1 MCCGED
7 TLKAVVLYVM
17 TILLDVLALFMKF
30 WVAHNKDGSFVFL
43 DEKGEGH
50 LETVPPQCH

>member
-7 TLKAVVLYVM
+7 TLKAVVLNVM

-30 WVAHNKDGSFVFL
+30 WVAHNKDGSFVFF
-43 DEKGEGH
+43 G
-50 LETVPPQCH
+50 